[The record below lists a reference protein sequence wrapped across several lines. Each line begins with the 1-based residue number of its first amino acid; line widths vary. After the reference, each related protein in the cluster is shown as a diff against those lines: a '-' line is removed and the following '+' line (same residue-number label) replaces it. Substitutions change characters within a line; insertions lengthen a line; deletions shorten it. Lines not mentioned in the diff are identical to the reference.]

1 VVLNCMQEL
10 KNRPFWTA
18 PSGLKRA
25 ACHVLAALSALQ
37 QWPHVPLSDTVN
49 MDLYV

>member
-1 VVLNCMQEL
+1 MQEI

-25 ACHVLAALSALQ
+25 ACHVLAAVSALQ
-37 QWPHVPLSDTVN
+37 QRPHVPLSDIVK